1 MSRTASD
8 LATRVTAGGRLA
20 LALAFASALPAALPA
35 QERAG
40 SAARVVSSEIS
51 VSRDAAVLRLD
62 LASGRT
68 AEFAIRGGRAFEDRN
83 EIGAAP
89 RGGELDVAWRELLEK
104 AIEAEADALGS
115 LLAAWDAPGDT
126 EFEQR
131 LHVFLN
137 ASGPALTAAAVAEP
151 LAEADEAQLSDSVR
165 RLVERITELQ
175 EEVANLE
182 DTRFDPDV
190 QITIPGRRGGWGGP
204 FRHIIG
210 GLGDIFSTLLFYA
223 VMFAIAVATIFFG
236 GRRFIEGVAD
246 TARSAPTRSMLVG
259 LAAAFLV
266 IPAFILG
273 IIALAISIVGIPV
286 LLLWVPLFPV
296 AVCVSLLLGYIGVAH
311 AGGEA
316 LAERRFYGSD
326 WFQRG
331 NSYYFVMTGLGLLL
345 ALFIASHVIS
355 MAGPWLGFLRGMLFA
370 LGIVVTFAAMSIGM
384 GAVLLSRGGT
394 RPIRRTRAAAE
405 PTFYAEPTDA

>member
-8 LATRVTAGGRLA
+8 LATGMAGGRLA
-20 LALAFASALPAALPA
+20 FALVLAFASSGSLAA
-35 QERAG
+35 QERTGA
-40 SAARVVSSEIS
+40 AARVVSSEIS
-51 VSRDAAVLRLD
+51 VSRTAAVLRLD
-62 LASGRT
+62 LANGRT
-68 AEFAIRGGRAFEDRN
+68 AEFAVRDGRAFQDN
-83 EIGAAP
+83 GDIGAAP
-89 RGGELDVAWRELLEK
+89 RGGDLDQAWRHLLE
-104 AIEAEADALGS
+104 EAMETETDDVSDLF
-115 LLAAWDAPGDT
+115 AAWDAPGD
-126 EFEQR
+126 EAFEQGF
-131 LHVFLN
+131 HAFLR
-137 ASGPALTAAAVAEP
+137 SGEPALNAAAVAEP
-151 LAEADEAQLSDSVR
+151 AADEAQLSDSVQ
-165 RLVERITELQ
+165 RLVERISELQ
-175 EEVANLE
+175 SEVAGLE
-182 DTRFDPDV
+182 DLRFDPDI
-190 QITIPGRRGGWGGP
+190 QITIPNRRGGWGGP
-204 FRHIIG
+204 FRHVISGI
-210 GLGDIFSTLLFYA
+210 GDIFSTLLFYA
-223 VMFAIAVATIFFG
+223 VMFAIAFATIFFG

-273 IIALAISIVGIPV
+273 IIALAISIVGIPA

-296 AVCVSLLLGYIGVAH
+296 AVCVALLLGYIGVAH

-316 LAERRFYGSD
+316 LAERRFYGAD

-370 LGIVVTFAAMSIGM
+370 LGIVVTFAAVSIGM
-384 GAVLLSRGGT
+384 GAVLLSRAGT